1 MSRRPSKGFTLVE
14 ILIVVV
20 ILGILAALV
29 VPQMVNASNEAVKSA
44 LARQVQM
51 INHQVELYRIAH
63 EGVLPSDDEDSPMIE
78 GGLNNGWGAMISIE
92 YLKEQP
98 FNPYTKS
105 TLLVAGDFATA
116 VADVQTSANGWYYE
130 LGVNSM
136 TVYAAGYNKITNT
149 LSHEL
154 E

>member
-1 MSRRPSKGFTLVE
+1 MTLARRTGFTLVE

-20 ILGILAALV
+20 ILGILASLV
-29 VPQMVNASNEAVKSA
+29 VPQLSNASNDAAKSA

-63 EGVLPSDDEDSPMIE
+63 EGVLPTDHATNPMVE
-78 GGLNNGWGAMISIE
+78 GGTNSGWGAMISIE
-92 YLKEQP
+92 YLKEEP
-98 FNPYTKS
+98 FNPYTKA
-105 TLLVAGDFATA
+105 TLLLAGDFDTASTEPASSAT
-116 VADVQTSANGWYYE
+116 GWFYE
-130 LGVNSM
+130 LADNSLS
-136 TVYAAGYNKITNT
+136 VFAAGYNKVTNT